1 MITWRSYRRRQLW
14 ITTADALGDPHALG
28 IRTYVNGEL
37 RQQSNTNQLIFDC
50 FRQVEILSQACTLEP
65 GDVIAT
71 GTPSGIAAAMEGR
84 PWLKPGDR
92 VRVEIDG
99 LGAIE
104 NEVVQEQ
111 VPNPALAASGG

>member
-1 MITWRSYRRRQLW
+1 M
-14 ITTADALGDPHALG
+14 
-28 IRTYVNGEL
+28 
-37 RQQSNTNQLIFDC
+37 
-50 FRQVEILSQACTLEP
+50 EILSQACTLEP

-99 LGAIE
+99 IGAIE
-104 NEVVQEQ
+104 NEVVQERIADG
-111 VPNPALAASGG
+111 VDSRAGRVRRVAMTHRTPTC

>member
-1 MITWRSYRRRQLW
+1 
-14 ITTADALGDPHALG
+14 
-28 IRTYVNGEL
+28 
-37 RQQSNTNQLIFDC
+37 
-50 FRQVEILSQACTLEP
+50 
-65 GDVIAT
+65 
-71 GTPSGIAAAMEGR
+71 MEGR

-111 VPNPALAASGG
+111 LPIDRAVAA

>member
-1 MITWRSYRRRQLW
+1 M
-14 ITTADALGDPHALG
+14 
-28 IRTYVNGEL
+28 L
-37 RQQSNTNQLIFDC
+37 RQQSNTDQLIFDC

-111 VPNPALAASGG
+111 LPIDRAVAA